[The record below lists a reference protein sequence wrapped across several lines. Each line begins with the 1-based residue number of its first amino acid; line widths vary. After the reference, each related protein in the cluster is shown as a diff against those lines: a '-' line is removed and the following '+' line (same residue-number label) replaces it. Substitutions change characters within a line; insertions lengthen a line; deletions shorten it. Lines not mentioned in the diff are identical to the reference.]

1 MHRIR
6 GRVVLALVIVGALAA
21 GGAAYTNSITGTGTT
36 NNTAGYAGVTVN
48 GAVLADAVYGF
59 DGTGANITGVTLT
72 FTGALTGDDV
82 KAGFNGQAALTDCG
96 TVAAGNVS
104 GGNTTMT
111 CSFSP
116 NVATS
121 GATQLNVLVSNT

>member
-6 GRVVLALVIVGALAA
+6 RKSVLALIVVGALAA

-36 NNTAGYAGVTVN
+36 NNTAGYAGITVH
-48 GAVLADAVYGF
+48 GAVLSDAVYAF

-72 FTGALTGDDV
+72 FAGDLTGNEV
-82 KAGFNGQAALTDCG
+82 KAGFNGQSALTDCG
-96 TVAAGNVS
+96 AVAAGNVS

-111 CSFSP
+111 CTFSP
-116 NVATS
+116 VVATS
-121 GATQLNVLVSNT
+121 GATQLNVLVSNN